1 MERHNASLALS
12 QNNLVDQKCS
22 LQVLAKRLEIYV
34 YSYFIF
40 ALSALSIGVSVQAVV
55 SPRPSLAFLLN
66 VVVDCCTGTPVC
78 KRRAPDETEKFEA

>member
-1 MERHNASLALS
+1 MQFTSASE
-12 QNNLVDQKCS
+12 
-22 LQVLAKRLEIYV
+22 RLEIYV

-55 SPRPSLAFLLN
+55 SPRPSLAFLQN